1 MEKLHCHLTGV
12 EKGWLSPADCH
23 VQASTGDGLSCLSF
37 KATCSFS
44 YRRS

>member
-23 VQASTGDGLSCLSF
+23 VQASTGDVLSCLSF